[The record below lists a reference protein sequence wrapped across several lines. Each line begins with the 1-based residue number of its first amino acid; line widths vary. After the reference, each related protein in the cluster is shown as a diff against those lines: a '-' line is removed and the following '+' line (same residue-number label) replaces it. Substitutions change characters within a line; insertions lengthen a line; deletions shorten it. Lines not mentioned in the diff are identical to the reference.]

1 VNAIDEAQVL
11 ARKIPGISDETL
23 SRACC
28 PHRRRSDVDLD
39 TIGLQWLL
47 VAQTKMSTTT
57 AGELARIIYENKTAP
72 RTGRWLRHQDRAG
85 TDRQGRLR
93 NGA

>member
-1 VNAIDEAQVL
+1 VIAIEHASKLVKDKSYEQAARRGGFTVNAIDEAQVL

-23 SRACC
+23 STGMLSSS
-28 PHRRRSDVDLD
+28 PQIPNDDLD

-57 AGELARIIYENKTAP
+57 AGELARII
-72 RTGRWLRHQDRAG
+72 
-85 TDRQGRLR
+85 
-93 NGA
+93 